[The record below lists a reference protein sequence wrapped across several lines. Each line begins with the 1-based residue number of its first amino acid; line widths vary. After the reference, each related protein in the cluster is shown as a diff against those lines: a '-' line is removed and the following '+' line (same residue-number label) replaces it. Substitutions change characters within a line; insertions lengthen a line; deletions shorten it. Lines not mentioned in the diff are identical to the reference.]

1 MTNPNFS
8 PTYSTNDIWRDVD
21 PTRCLTDDLAAMDA
35 IHASLPSTY
44 AAKNHTHTGYA
55 TTADITA
62 VQDALSSKANVN
74 HTHSEYAIASHNHD
88 TSYYIIRKQMLT
100 QR

>member
-62 VQDALSSKANVN
+62 VQDALSSKANVKSI
-74 HTHSEYAIASHNHD
+74 THILNMPSPAII
-88 TSYYIIRKQMLT
+88 TILLIIRKQMLT